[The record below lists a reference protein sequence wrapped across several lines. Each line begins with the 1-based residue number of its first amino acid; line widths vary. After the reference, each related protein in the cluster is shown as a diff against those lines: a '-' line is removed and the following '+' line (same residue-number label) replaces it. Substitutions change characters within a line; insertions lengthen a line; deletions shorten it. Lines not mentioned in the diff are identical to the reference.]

1 MDLVSMAREQ
11 EPAGLYAT
19 AAPAVPT
26 APPYPYGLR
35 INLTQE
41 ELEKLGFKDL
51 PPAGTALRLEAVG
64 CVTRSASE
72 DPDADGDID
81 YLCVEV
87 QITEL
92 GIEEEGESAGV
103 GQEDGE
109 RAGRLYG
116 KKEAKAA

>member
-1 MDLVSMAREQ
+1 MAREVTPG
-11 EPAGLYAT
+11 EGLYAT
-19 AAPAVPT
+19 ASPTPA
-26 APPYPYGLR
+26 ALPYPYGLR

-41 ELEKLGFKDL
+41 ELEKLGYKEL
-51 PPAGTALRLEAVG
+51 PPAGTQLRLEAVG

-92 GIEEEGESAGV
+92 GVEQEGESAGV
-103 GQEDGE
+103 DDDEDSG
-109 RAGRLYG
+109 RATRMYG
-116 KKEAKAA
+116 KDKAKQAA